1 MIILILIICILIF
14 YCFYMFYFGHSIFIK
29 STISFGRTFKNE
41 SELTYENWKMFI
53 DNIVSNFFPN
63 GLTISES
70 EGRMFDGSKIVKN
83 KNFDL
88 FIVHKNDEINK
99 EKIDK
104 IIEIF
109 RKKYNN
115 ELQVMKME
123 ENVSV
128 VFYNRI

>member
-1 MIILILIICILIF
+1 MNIF
-14 YCFYMFYFGHSIFIK
+14 GNSLFIK
-29 STISFGRTFKNE
+29 STISFGRSFRNE
-41 SELTYENWKMFI
+41 TELTYENWKLFI

-70 EGRMFDGSKIVKN
+70 EGRMFDGTKIVKN

-99 EKIDK
+99 EKIEK

>member
-14 YCFYMFYFGHSIFIK
+14 YCFYMNIFGNSLFIK
-29 STISFGRTFKNE
+29 STISFGRSFRNE
-41 SELTYENWKMFI
+41 TELTYENWKLFI

-70 EGRMFDGSKIVKN
+70 EGRMFDGTKIVKN

-99 EKIDK
+99 EKIEK

>member
-14 YCFYMFYFGHSIFIK
+14 YCFYMNIFGNSLFIK
-29 STISFGRTFKNE
+29 STISFGRSFRNE
-41 SELTYENWKMFI
+41 SELTYENWKLFI

-70 EGRMFDGSKIVKN
+70 EGRMFDGTKIVKN

-128 VFYNRI
+128 VFYNRN

>member
-14 YCFYMFYFGHSIFIK
+14 YCFYMNIFGNSLFIK
-29 STISFGRTFKNE
+29 STISFGRSFRNE
-41 SELTYENWKMFI
+41 SELTYENWKLFI

-70 EGRMFDGSKIVKN
+70 EGRMFDGTKIVKN